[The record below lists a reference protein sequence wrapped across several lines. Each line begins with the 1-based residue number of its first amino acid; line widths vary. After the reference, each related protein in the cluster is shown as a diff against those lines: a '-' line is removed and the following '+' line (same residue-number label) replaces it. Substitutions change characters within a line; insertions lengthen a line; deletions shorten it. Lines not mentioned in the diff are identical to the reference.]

1 MQLDK
6 EKAVKLVIVLLVTI
20 AALAVMSIL
29 MQVIQTVLPFLI
41 VGSGIYAGYRWALSE
56 APAPTADEMEE
67 QARGIFSRFRR
78 AKKTVEATAK
88 AGEALADLGGAPE
101 RVVETIKEKKHRRR
115 RPLGT
120 VAKGDATTAETPQS
134 AADEPEAEDTGLSDA
149 EVEAIQDQQVN
160 QMKQSL
166 VNNPEG
172 KFEFNDRDV
181 VINEQD
187 VEQPDISR
195 LEEKEK
201 EEPEVTNSV
210 LAQIEERRRRLQGG
224 G

>member
-1 MQLDK
+1 MKLDK
-6 EKAVKLVIVLLVTI
+6 EKAVKLVIVLLVRL
-20 AALAVMSIL
+20 AAEAVRSVL
-29 MQVIQTVLPFLI
+29 VQTVLPFLI
-41 VGSGIYAGYRWALSE
+41 VGAGIYAGYRWALSE
-56 APAPTADEMEE
+56 APAPTADEVEE

-88 AGEALADLGGAPE
+88 VGEALADLGGAGE
-101 RVVETIKEKKHRRR
+101 RVDEAKDEKRHRRR

-120 VAKGDATTAETPQS
+120 VAKGGAPKAESPQS
-134 AADEPEAEDTGLSDA
+134 DGDKPEAKETELSDA
-149 EVEAIQDQQVN
+149 EVEAIKDQQVG

-166 VNNPEG
+166 ENNPKG
-172 KFEFNDRDV
+172 KIEFKDRDV
-181 VINEQD
+181 VID
-187 VEQPDISR
+187 AKDFEQPDISR

-201 EEPEVTNSV
+201 EEPEVTNNV